1 MFDFFNDLF
10 CELKKSEYRY
20 QVDSGKQ
27 IVIEGYKNILRIEE
41 GCVILKL
48 QNGELQIFGNYLKVK
63 ELSSNTIKIIG
74 KIKSISEDCV
84 DEK

>member
-10 CELKKSEYRY
+10 CEIKNGTYRY

-27 IVIEGYKNILRIEE
+27 IVVEGYKNILRIEQN
-41 GCVILKL
+41 CVVLRL
-48 QNGELQIFGNYLKVK
+48 QNGELQISGIELNVK
-63 ELSSNTIKIIG
+63 ELSSNTIKIAG
-74 KIKSISEDCV
+74 KIKAISEDCA